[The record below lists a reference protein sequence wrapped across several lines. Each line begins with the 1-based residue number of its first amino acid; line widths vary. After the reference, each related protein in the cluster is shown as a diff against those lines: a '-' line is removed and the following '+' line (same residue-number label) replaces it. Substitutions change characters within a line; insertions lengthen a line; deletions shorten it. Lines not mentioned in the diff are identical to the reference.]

1 MRARLRA
8 VLLLAAL
15 IGITP
20 LATGCGLAGSIAHN
34 SRPPQGTPAATNP
47 GESQGTIPAA
57 AGEEPAPARPAA
69 TPQQAIV
76 AYATLYINWT
86 YQTLAAHERTLAAM
100 AVGDARLAER
110 QAVAQ
115 TQRDSRIQ
123 QGGIY
128 NRGTVVGV
136 SPAAGG
142 SPGEYVV
149 VTREETGGDQE
160 YAGLQAAFHVTLA
173 TVQKVTG
180 GWAVVEWQPQS

>member
-8 VLLLAAL
+8 ALLLVAL

-20 LATGCGLAGSIAHN
+20 LAAGCGLAGAVERG
-34 SRPPQGTPAATNP
+34 SRRGSVAPAQANP
-47 GESQGTIPAA
+47 GESQGTIPAS
-57 AGEEPAPARPAA
+57 AGEGAPPLRPAA
-69 TPQQAIV
+69 TPGQAIA
-76 AYATLYINWT
+76 AYAALYINWT
-86 YQTLAAHERTLAAM
+86 YQTLEAHETALAAM

-110 QAVAQ
+110 QAAAQ
-115 TQRDSRIQ
+115 ARRDSRIQ

-142 SPGEYVV
+142 SPREYVV

-173 TVQKVTG
+173 TVQAVPG
-180 GWAVVEWQPQS
+180 GWAVVEWRPQS

>member
-20 LATGCGLAGSIAHN
+20 LAAGCGLAGNIERS
-34 SRPPQGTPAATNP
+34 SRPAQGTPAAANP
-47 GESQGTIPAA
+47 GESQGTIPAS
-57 AGEEPAPARPAA
+57 AGEGPAPARPAT

-100 AVGDARLAER
+100 AVGDARLAEL
-110 QAVAQ
+110 QAAAQ
-115 TQRDSRIQ
+115 AQRDSRIQ

-142 SPGEYVV
+142 SPGEYMV

-173 TVQKVTG
+173 TVQTVPG
-180 GWAVVEWQPQS
+180 GWAVVEWRPQS